1 MDDRSRIL
9 VVEPKR
15 SYLGVV
21 ARRLSEAGY
30 RVTTSDS
37 GASAL
42 AELHRASVDLVL
54 AELNMPRVGG
64 AELARAIR
72 GEAQWRDMPIVL
84 ITGRSDPK
92 GMVRAYEAGADDVIV
107 KPFHFDVL
115 FARIERRIGAS
126 RAFKALID
134 DNAALDA
141 RVVERAIQ
149 IGELRDQLA
158 EVQRRVTAPQ

>member
-1 MDDRSRIL
+1 
-9 VVEPKR
+9 
-15 SYLGVV
+15 
-21 ARRLSEAGY
+21 
-30 RVTTSDS
+30 
-37 GASAL
+37 
-42 AELHRASVDLVL
+42 
-54 AELNMPRVGG
+54 MPRVGG

-72 GEAQWRDMPIVL
+72 GEAQWRDMPVVL

-115 FARIERRIGAS
+115 FARIERRIAGS

-134 DNAALDA
+134 DNTALDA

-149 IGELRDQLA
+149 IGELRDRLA
-158 EVQRRVTAPQ
+158 ALQATAPQ